1 MEETMK
7 KPLTKNEQQIYNI
20 LAKEADKDGFINLTY
35 KSVQEIT
42 NDLPITLQLIYRRL
56 NSIKDKDY
64 IDWEKKYYIRILSK
78 AIERRML

>member
-1 MEETMK
+1 MK

-64 IDWEKKYYIRILSK
+64 IDWKKKYYIRILSK

>member
-1 MEETMK
+1 MK

>member
-42 NDLPITLQLIYRRL
+42 SDLPITLQLIYRRL

>member
-1 MEETMK
+1 MK

-42 NDLPITLQLIYRRL
+42 SDLPITLQLIYRRL

>member
-1 MEETMK
+1 MK
-7 KPLTKNEQQIYNI
+7 KPLTKSEQQIYNI